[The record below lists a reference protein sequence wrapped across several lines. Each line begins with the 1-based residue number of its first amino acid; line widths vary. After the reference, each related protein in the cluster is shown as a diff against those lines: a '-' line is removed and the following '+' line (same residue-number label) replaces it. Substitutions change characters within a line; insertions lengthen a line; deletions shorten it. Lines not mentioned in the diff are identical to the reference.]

1 MKNIV
6 KQFRVVGGIHGGVV
20 FFSIGDWF
28 ALLGG
33 VPDRNS
39 IYVKLFDQE
48 ISK

>member
-1 MKNIV
+1 MKNIE
-6 KQFRVVGGIHGGVV
+6 KQFRVVGGIHDGVV

>member
-1 MKNIV
+1 MKNIE